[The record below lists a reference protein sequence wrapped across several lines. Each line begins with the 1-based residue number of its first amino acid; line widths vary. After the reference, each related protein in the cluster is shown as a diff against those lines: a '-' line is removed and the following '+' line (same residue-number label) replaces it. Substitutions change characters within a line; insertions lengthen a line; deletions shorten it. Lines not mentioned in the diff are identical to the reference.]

1 MDHLKGLNQAQKQA
15 VEHID
20 GPLLIVA
27 GAGAGKTKT
36 ITHRMVHA
44 VCQGVPASG
53 LLGVTFTNKAASEMR
68 ERMRNL
74 LAESR
79 PGERSEPTIATFH
92 SLSVRLLREFGTL
105 IDIPRGFVIWDR
117 DDSLRSLKAIL
128 KDIGGDIEPRKA
140 LAAMS
145 RAKSEGKSR
154 TSYAAA
160 ASSYLERSIAQI
172 WDRYERDARN
182 HDALDF
188 DDLLLRTLE
197 LLRNKEVLATMH
209 RRYSHITIDEYQDT
223 NAIQYEIARLL
234 AGERMNICAVG
245 DLDQCIY
252 TWRQARLENLLSFEK
267 SFPGTKVVTL
277 EENYRST
284 QTILA
289 AANAIIERNTNRL
302 PKRLYTQNGTGESIT
317 LAGLADEADEARYIA
332 KSVREMIASG
342 TPPQEVAILF
352 RENFQSRALEEAFIR
367 MNLPYRVLGVRFFE
381 RSEVKDVLS
390 YLRASLNRKSTL
402 DVARSAGSP
411 SRGIGKQTLDRL
423 AQGGVEALSG
433 AAQAKV
439 RAFLSLLERI
449 EISIGSQKPSDTIH
463 FVIHE
468 SGLRT
473 KLLAGDVEDR
483 ERLANIEELP
493 SLAVAYDALPP
504 REGIERLLEEASLM
518 SDQDTLDASSGAVS
532 LMTVHASKGLEF
544 DAVYVTG
551 LEQGL
556 FPSLRGDDRDPE
568 EERRLFYVAMT
579 RAKKK
584 LVLTYARSRLKYGS
598 REFALPSEFLDD
610 IDRRLIDEDLAFGVA
625 RPRTAGGGIL
635 DMYEDE
641 DTIR

>member
-1 MDHLKGLNQAQKQA
+1 MDHLKGLNEAQKQA

-36 ITHRMVHA
+36 ITHRMVQA
-44 VCQGVPASG
+44 VCQGVPAPS
-53 LLGVTFTNKAASEMR
+53 LLGVTFTNKAAGEMR
-68 ERMRNL
+68 ERVRSL
-74 LAESR
+74 LESAR
-79 PGERSEPTIATFH
+79 PGSWDAPVIATFH
-92 SLSVRLLREFGTL
+92 SLSVRLLREFGDKIGT
-105 IDIPRGFVIWDR
+105 PRGFVIWDR
-117 DDSLRSLKAIL
+117 DDSMRSIKAAT
-128 KDIGGDIEPRKA
+128 KSIGGDIEPRKA
-140 LAAMS
+140 LGAIS
-145 RAKSEGKSR
+145 HAKSEGKSQAA
-154 TSYAAA
+154 YAAQ
-160 ASSYLERSIAQI
+160 ASSYVERTIARL
-172 WDRYERDARN
+172 WEHYEKDARA

-188 DDLLLRTLE
+188 DDLLVRTLT
-197 LLRNKEVLATMH
+197 LLEEPSVRGTLH
-209 RRYSHITIDEYQDT
+209 DRFSHVTIDEYQDT

-234 AGERMNICAVG
+234 AGDRMNICAVG

-289 AANAIIERNTNRL
+289 AANAIIEKNANRL
-302 PKRLYTQNGTGESIT
+302 PKRLFTQNRTGEAIT

-332 KSVREMIASG
+332 KAVREIVASG
-342 TPPQEVAILF
+342 TKPEEVAVLF
-352 RENFQSRALEEAFIR
+352 RENFQSRALEEAFIKTG
-367 MNLPYRVLGVRFFE
+367 LPYRVLGVRFFE
-381 RSEVKDVLS
+381 RAEIKDVLS
-390 YLRASLNRKSTL
+390 YLRASLNRKSTI
-402 DVARSAGSP
+402 DIARAAGAP
-411 SRGIGKQTLDRL
+411 TRGIGKQTLERL
-423 AQGGVEALSG
+423 AEGGVDSLSG

-439 RAFLSLLERI
+439 RGFLSLLDRI
-449 EISIGSQKPSDTIH
+449 LVAIDSQKPSDTIH
-463 FVIHE
+463 FIINE

-473 KLLAGDVEDR
+473 KLIGGDAEDR
-483 ERLANIEELP
+483 ERLANIEELA
-493 SLAVAYDALPP
+493 SLAVTYDGMPP

-518 SDQDTLDASSGAVS
+518 SDQDSYDKTEGAVS

-544 DAVYVTG
+544 DTVFITG

-556 FPSLRGDDRDPE
+556 FPSMRGDDRDPE

-584 LVLTYARSRLKYGS
+584 LFLTYARSRLKYGT
-598 REFALPSEFLDD
+598 RDYALPSEFLDD
-610 IDRRLIDEDLAFGVA
+610 IDRRFIEEDLAFGVA
-625 RPRTAGGGIL
+625 RPRSGGGIL